1 MLYGYVRQCGEV
13 LLVLGD
19 MYVSIFVTKVYMIQ
33 MKEEKKNWN
42 KKVGMREICI
52 KRKEECDTQ
61 ETLLYVGRIG

>member
-1 MLYGYVRQCGEV
+1 M
-13 LLVLGD
+13 GD